1 MGLDSIELLI
11 EIEKYFGIQIPDAEA
26 EKIYTVQLMVDVV
39 AKHLGM
45 INESSSLENEVLQ
58 KLNSSLLK
66 NGLIQQN
73 LQLSDLLNKAISPA
87 DKMIWK
93 IVEDDLQL
101 KIPKPDFISKE
112 TSGFFDKVR
121 TFVNW
126 QPSYDWEKILI
137 GEFVAAICAANQT
150 KLIAPKNIISKYE
163 IYIIVMALTV
173 DRIGVDY
180 YEVKPEKSFT
190 NDLGVD

>member
-66 NGLIQQN
+66 NGLIQEN

-101 KIPKPDFISKE
+101 SIPKPDFISKE
-112 TSGFFDKVR
+112 TPGFFDKVR

-126 QPSYDWEKILI
+126 QPSYDLEKISI

-173 DRIGVDY
+173 DKIGVDY